1 MSADG
6 AGPFEGKVAFL
17 TGAGAGIGRATAVG
31 LAAQGADIAFLTR
44 TEANAERT
52 RSEVERHGRRVIAMC
67 GDVGRAEDMESALR
81 RTVDELGR
89 LDIVVANA
97 GIEVSGT
104 VVDTSVEDWER
115 VVSTNLSGV
124 FYTTKYATPQ
134 LLASG
139 GGSIVI
145 IGSDSSVWGSQGFA
159 AYTTVKHAL
168 IGLTRC
174 MALDFGPQGIRTN
187 IVCPTFVKTE
197 MLEAFAKEHPDLA
210 NLWLSLIPLGRAAS
224 PEEVV
229 AVVAH
234 LSSDD
239 ARFTNGLVYT
249 LDGGSTSG
257 MFQPESEAA

>member
-1 MSADG
+1 MSEAQTG
-6 AGPFEGKVAFL
+6 TLEGKVAFL

-31 LAAQGADIAFLTR
+31 LATRGADIAFLTR

-52 RSEVERHGRRVIAMC
+52 RSEVEQQGRRVVSMC
-67 GDVGRAEDMESALR
+67 GDVGRAEDLDAALQR
-81 RTVDELGR
+81 AVDELGR

-104 VVDTSVEDWER
+104 VLDTSVEDWER
-115 VVSTNLSGV
+115 IVATNLSGV
-124 FYTTKYATPQ
+124 FYTTKYATPH
-134 LLASG
+134 LLAGG

-159 AYTTVKHAL
+159 AYTTVKHGL

-197 MLEAFAKEHPDLA
+197 MLEVFAKEHPDLA
-210 NLWLSLIPLGRAAS
+210 DLWLSLIPLGRAAS

-229 AVVAH
+229 SVVAH

-249 LDGGSTSG
+249 LDGGSTAG
-257 MFQPESEAA
+257 MFRPESETA